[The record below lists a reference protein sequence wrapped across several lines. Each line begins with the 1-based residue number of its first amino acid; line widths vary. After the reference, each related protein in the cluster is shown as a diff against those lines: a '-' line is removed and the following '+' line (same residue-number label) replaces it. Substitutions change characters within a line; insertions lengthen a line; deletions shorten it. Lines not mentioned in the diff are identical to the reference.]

1 MLRTFLILAFCQ
13 LAFAADVRTTEP
25 TFLRRSAADVKPIAM
40 GGGCSYQPLF
50 GAGDAEAR
58 VARGVARYGEIMVT
72 GGACDSVN
80 LPAEEQIYV
89 VLEGNGSV
97 AYGAVTAPVAKDDF
111 LYLPPGVPHSLRN
124 DTSTPLRVIL
134 MGFKVPAGIPVPDKL
149 QIANLREVKK
159 QVVGSHPDSVL
170 YQLMMGDTRSTRD
183 RLASAHTMVS
193 LYVMEFKP
201 GGTNAPHHHDSE
213 EEIYI
218 LLDGAGEMV
227 AGSGMDGVEGRF
239 PAKPG
244 DAYFFR
250 LNSTV
255 GFYNGPGVSHILA
268 VRSTY
273 PFRRR
278 P

>member
-1 MLRTFLILAFCQ
+1 MLRASLFLALSS
-13 LAFAADVRTTEP
+13 LAFAADVRPTEP
-25 TFLRRSAADVKPIAM
+25 TFLRRNAADVKAIAM
-40 GGGCSYQPLF
+40 GAGCSYKPLF
-50 GAGDAEAR
+50 GAGDTEAR
-58 VARGVARYGEIMVT
+58 VARGVARYGEITVA

-89 VLEGNGSV
+89 VMEGKGTV
-97 AYGAVTAPVAKDDF
+97 VYGAERAPVAKDDF
-111 LYLPPGVPHSLRN
+111 LYLPPGVPHALAN
-124 DTSTPLRVIL
+124 DSSTPLRVIL

-149 QIANLREVKK
+149 QIANLSEVKK

-170 YQLMMGDTRSTRD
+170 YQLMMGDTKSTRD
-183 RLASAHTMVS
+183 RLASGHTMVS

-201 GGTNAPHHHDSE
+201 GGTNAPHHHDTE
-213 EEIYI
+213 EEVYV

-227 AGSGMDGVEGRF
+227 AGSGVDGVEGRF

-250 LNSTV
+250 LNATV
-255 GFYNGPGVSHILA
+255 GFFNGPGVSHILA

-273 PFRRR
+273 PSRRR
-278 P
+278 